1 VIYLAADPRLDA
13 IRSRPEF
20 QALLESG
27 GMAVN
32 LSLEP

>member
-20 QALLESG
+20 QALLEQG
-27 GMAVN
+27 GWR
-32 LSLEP
+32 